1 MAVQQQCLFQELFF
15 GLQQRLFSFIRHMS
29 IRNSNGVDLCQ
40 LVFFKN
46 GGIIDNT
53 LGFVQFF
60 PAGAKSSHSSANQ
73 IAAWTCCN
81 TSNVCRNVPEFEFG
95 AKTAIAQFDVS
106 AGEGLLLYLCCT
118 LTVQVNLACNQLC
131 VVLLQQNYLF
141 QGSCDL

>member
-1 MAVQQQCLFQELFF
+1 MSSPETLFI
-15 GLQQRLFSFIRHMS
+15 LQQRLFSFISDMS
-29 IRNSNGVDLCQ
+29 IRNSNGVNLCQ

-81 TSNVCRNVPEFEFG
+81 TTNVCRNTPEFEFG
-95 AKTAIAQFDVS
+95 AKTAIAQFGVS
-106 AGEGLLLYLCCT
+106 AANRRGIAVVQYLCCT
-118 LTVQVNLACNQLC
+118 LTLQVTFVCK
-131 VVLLQQNYLF
+131 
-141 QGSCDL
+141 